1 MDVKGGGG
9 GKREEKGKKQM
20 KRNTECKGRWDDRF
34 LCAPP
39 SLPPPYDRQFFLQP
53 EKKIKSVSF
62 PKDKKKEEKK
72 KGYKAI
78 KYSYCLGNEPSFGTN
93 EGSIV
98 LRFRLKFPV
107 PKGLKVVRLISV
119 FQKGLSFFFGGGG
132 GQLSPELIV
141 LKCHRG
147 VVGRETLR
155 FPSL

>member
-1 MDVKGGGG
+1 MTGNSFYNPR
-9 GKREEKGKKQM
+9 KRSKAFHFRK
-20 KRNTECKGRWDDRF
+20 
-34 LCAPP
+34 
-39 SLPPPYDRQFFLQP
+39 
-53 EKKIKSVSF
+53 
-62 PKDKKKEEKK
+62 KKKEKEEK

-132 GQLSPELIV
+132 VNFLLN
-141 LKCHRG
+141 
-147 VVGRETLR
+147 
-155 FPSL
+155 